1 MEGIFQI
8 WRFVAI
14 SGSSREQHRSN
25 FQEQLAW
32 SPQASRHAASKKC
45 SAQAAI
51 IAALKAVDVLSSNKT
66 VQSIFKHGGQRVR
79 VTAAKFMD
87 IKYYEMF
94 TSQQNDNI
102 FRLCIVPGGYRT

>member
-1 MEGIFQI
+1 LWPFLAQAENST
-8 WRFVAI
+8 VATFRN
-14 SGSSREQHRSN
+14 SLPGVRK
-25 FQEQLAW
+25 
-32 SPQASRHAASKKC
+32 QAVHAASKKC